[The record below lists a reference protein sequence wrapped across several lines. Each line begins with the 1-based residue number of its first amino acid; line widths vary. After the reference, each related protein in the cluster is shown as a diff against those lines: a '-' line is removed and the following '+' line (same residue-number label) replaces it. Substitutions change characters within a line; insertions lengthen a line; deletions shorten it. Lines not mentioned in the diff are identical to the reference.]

1 MRTTRSK
8 MGFFSRKKKDDGGDG
23 GSKDSGPSSS
33 NPYAK
38 QAPNNPYAQQPA
50 ASDPYANPSQSSF
63 GRQGLPGGPRIG
75 GPPRREDTMDSQSTA
90 PPPYKPT
97 SDAGS
102 GYGKTSLGALGGYGG
117 DRYNH
122 SIHSLDTKPTHT
134 SGPPGVA
141 AQRNGGYGG
150 LGDPEG
156 QKRELFSGYE
166 VAPQRR
172 IPEPSQQSQHVDDYS
187 GNQREEE
194 KVSPEQQEE
203 MEIDHLKKEIRE
215 ERVAT
220 VNTGRRMLATLQG
233 TKANALR
240 LAERVQEQGERIDN
254 SERNINVAEVH
265 NRVAREQTGNLAR
278 MNRSIFLPAHL
289 SKSKQNAA
297 DAEKLQ
303 AELGEKA
310 KREELNSETY
320 HNNTRMAQAL
330 EAVNKPKI
338 LGSKNSGRSKDYEF
352 ENGEIDE
359 QCEAEIDSLTGD
371 MLDVSKELHT
381 VAIALNG
388 AISHQTKQV
397 ERITEKTDNV
407 DVQVRKNRMKL
418 DRIR

>member
-1 MRTTRSK
+1 

-150 LGDPEG
+150 LGDPEA

-172 IPEPSQQSQHVDDYS
+172 IPEPSQQSQQVDDYG

-194 KVSPEQQEE
+194 KASPEQQEE
-203 MEIDHLKKEIRE
+203 MEISDTKMQIRTLRDHDTALSTKLAGAYDQINDMADRM
-215 ERVAT
+215 VGT
-220 VNTGRRMLATLQG
+220 LNVNQDSINHIEGGMDTAGEPPLFPLIPARPSPYSTLTSSFG
-233 TKANALR
+233 S
-240 LAERVQEQGERIDN
+240 DN
-254 SERNINVAEVH
+254 
-265 NRVAREQTGNLAR
+265 
-278 MNRSIFLPAHL
+278 
-289 SKSKQNAA
+289 
-297 DAEKLQ
+297 
-303 AELGEKA
+303 
-310 KREELNSETY
+310 
-320 HNNTRMAQAL
+320 
-330 EAVNKPKI
+330 
-338 LGSKNSGRSKDYEF
+338 
-352 ENGEIDE
+352 
-359 QCEAEIDSLTGD
+359 
-371 MLDVSKELHT
+371 
-381 VAIALNG
+381 
-388 AISHQTKQV
+388 
-397 ERITEKTDNV
+397 
-407 DVQVRKNRMKL
+407 
-418 DRIR
+418 